1 MGSFSQQ
8 PVTPRVD
15 RSASGDAETVELIRQ
30 VAEGNFAG
38 FRDYLARARADADW
52 QDRIFVLERV
62 APKVSIDAL
71 DAACRSEPEAAD
83 LLVIRCAYYANLAA
97 TMRGTGT
104 SDQVTA
110 ARYQNSAEC
119 VKAAMNDM
127 GVSTKL
133 DDKDPTAY
141 TLVIRPLTIFSQVEL
156 QKQAFA
162 RATEIVPDLVPAH
175 FAIISALSERW
186 GGSHVAS
193 VSFAREA
200 LSKVGP
206 GSDMTACLFWAH
218 TLVRTHFTDFNKDV
232 HASKRYASKTE
243 VVSELNGAFENWL
256 NPSYVARRSS
266 IPYLYKASQWYR
278 ATADLHRLKRVVAFT
293 GEELNI
299 TSNWWEPPQPK
310 SSAKSGSF
318 LSRLFGGK

>member
-1 MGSFSQQ
+1 MVSSSHQ
-8 PVTPRVD
+8 PVILRTVG
-15 RSASGDAETVELIRQ
+15 SASGDAEINELIQR
-30 VAEGNFAG
+30 VAEGNMAG
-38 FRDYLARARADADW
+38 FREYLALTRANGDW
-52 QDRIFVLERV
+52 QDRVFVLEHV

-71 DAACRSEPEAAD
+71 DAACSSESEAAD

-104 SDQVTA
+104 ADQVTA

-127 GVSTKL
+127 ARSTKL

-141 TLVIRPLTIFSQVEL
+141 TLVIRPLTIFSQAAL

-162 RATEIVPDLVPAH
+162 KATAIAPDIVPAH
-175 FAIISALSERW
+175 FALISALSERW

-206 GSDMTACLFWAH
+206 GSDMTACLFWSH
-218 TLVRTHFTDFNKDV
+218 TLVRTHFIHFNKDP
-232 HASKRYASKTE
+232 HAAKRYASKAE
-243 VVSELNGAFENWL
+243 LVSELNIAFENWL

-266 IPYLYKASQWYR
+266 MPYLLKASEWYR
-278 ATADLHRLKRVVAFT
+278 ATADIDRLKRVVAFT

-310 SSAKSGSF
+310 SAPKSGG
-318 LSRLFGGK
+318 LLGRLFGGK